1 MIPEYKSNSHRS
13 KEETKVVDA
22 KPQVAKVTTGSTK
35 KKKKS
40 EVSKF
45 ASTFLAEDVTNV
57 RSYVIEEVLIP
68 AAKKALADIVTNGID
83 MLLYGEVRSK
93 NKDKGS
99 KVSYSGY
106 YSRKDGR
113 ERERDRDGSRRKS
126 RNGYDYEDIIF
137 DTRGDAESV
146 LDSMFELLDK
156 YEVVSVGD
164 FYDLAGIS
172 GNYIDNKFGWTS
184 LRNADVRRTR
194 DGFAIELP
202 RVVEI

>member
-1 MIPEYKSNSHRS
+1 MTPEYKSNSHKS
-13 KEETKVVDA
+13 KEVATNN
-22 KPQVAKVTTGSTK
+22 KPEVSKVTTGVAK

-40 EVSKF
+40 EVTKF
-45 ASTFLAEDVTNV
+45 ANTFLAEDVTNV
-57 RSYVIEEVLIP
+57 KTYIVEEVLVP

-83 MLLYGEVRSK
+83 MLLYGEVRTK
-93 NKDKGS
+93 TKEKGS

-106 YSRKDGR
+106 YARRDSRESD
-113 ERERDRDGSRRKS
+113 RDRDGSRR
-126 RNGYDYEDIIF
+126 RNRSGYDYDEIGF
-137 DTRGDAESV
+137 ETRGDAESV

-164 FYDLAGIS
+164 YYDLAGIS

-194 DGFAIELP
+194 DGYIIDLP

>member
-1 MIPEYKSNSHRS
+1 MTPEFRSNSHKS
-13 KEETKVVDA
+13 KEEGKVTDSR
-22 KPQVAKVTTGSTK
+22 PQVAKVTTGVTK
-35 KKKKS
+35 RKKKS

-45 ASTFLAEDVTNV
+45 ANTFLAEDVTSV
-57 RSYVIEEVLIP
+57 KSYIVEEVLVP

-106 YSRKDGR
+106 YSKKDDRG
-113 ERERDRDGSRRKS
+113 RDRDIESSRKRS
-126 RNGYDYEDIIF
+126 RNGYDYEEVIF

-146 LDSMFELLDK
+146 IDGMIELLDI
-156 YEVVSVGD
+156 YDVVSVGD
-164 FYDLAGIS
+164 FYDLAGITGS
-172 GNYIDNKFGWTS
+172 YIDNKFGWTT
-184 LRNADVRRTR
+184 LRNADIRRTR
-194 DGFAIELP
+194 GGFMIELP

>member
-1 MIPEYKSNSHRS
+1 MIPEYKSNSHKS
-13 KEETKVVDA
+13 KDEAKVADS
-22 KPQVAKVTTGSTK
+22 KPQVAKVTTGATK

-57 RSYVIEEVLIP
+57 KSYVIEEVLVP

-106 YSRKDGR
+106 YSRKDS
-113 ERERDRDGSRRKS
+113 RERDRESSRRRS

-184 LRNADVRRTR
+184 LRSADVRRTR
-194 DGFAIELP
+194 EGFTIELP